1 MEDLSYNEKIAV
13 IRILQEIIS
22 ADNIIRTKEVEY
34 LSIVVETFDLDTNYQ
49 ADVENLRT
57 LQALS
62 TIRALSLPQREMV
75 VQLMGKMVIIDE
87 DINYNEVKL
96 YNDFCESC
104 NINKKFNTDD
114 YPECRLSGPFI
125 NPEDLMN
132 DNII

>member
-1 MEDLSYNEKIAV
+1 M
-13 IRILQEIIS
+13 
-22 ADNIIRTKEVEY
+22 
-34 LSIVVETFDLDTNYQ
+34 DTNYQ

-104 NINKKFNTDD
+104 NINKKFNIDD
-114 YPECRLSGPFI
+114 
-125 NPEDLMN
+125 
-132 DNII
+132 

>member
-104 NINKKFNTDD
+104 NINKKFNIDD